1 MTIRVNYFRRDT
13 MYRVVR
19 ISKIIDG
26 EVADLFGVE
35 DYSLIALDFTATESE
50 AEALACLLNENAVEP
65 IHVTDIIED
74 LFYSG

>member
-50 AEALACLLNENAVEP
+50 AETLANLLNENAVEP
-65 IHVTDIIED
+65 IHVPYIIED
-74 LFYSG
+74 IFYSG

>member
-1 MTIRVNYFRRDT
+1 MTIRVNYFRRGT

-35 DYSLIALDFTATESE
+35 DYSLIALDFTATKSE
-50 AEALACLLNENAVEP
+50 AETLANLLNENAVEP
-65 IHVTDIIED
+65 IHVPYIIED
-74 LFYSG
+74 MFYSG

>member
-1 MTIRVNYFRRDT
+1 

-50 AEALACLLNENAVEP
+50 AE
-65 IHVTDIIED
+65 T
-74 LFYSG
+74 